1 MNSITLQ
8 ELFRKPD
15 KFNIPSYQRAYAW
28 VDKQREQFIKDL
40 QETTCGYYLGHYLFE
55 EDTTNKVKNVIDGQQ
70 RLTTVVIFMSCLHHE
85 LMSRTDVPDD
95 VCLNELRMTYLTNMK
110 GVQRFHTV
118 NYDDPFFRKEII
130 NRDAGTQEEKEH
142 FLSKEA
148 LDSSSKQ
155 NIRDCRVYFDKKFR
169 EADTATLVHWFELVE
184 NAKVTYYE
192 VSSKIE
198 AAQIFAFQNDRGK
211 SLSHLEVLKAFFMLQ
226 IYIRGGEEK
235 EDFIQSLEEA
245 YRNIYST
252 IVKIKT
258 NEDNVLRYFWI
269 AYRKGY
275 NTENP
280 LQEIK
285 DYYVSRS
292 IEKIIGFVDKLAS
305 AFRYVESVETSKDKT
320 VININRQNNYAWAL
334 PVLIKGAVVANAS
347 KETMNYLAAV
357 VENFTFRA
365 MVRGGRADVQSRFN
379 NLIKDANDDSSF
391 RVNIVSFIDTIKREY
406 WNDKQFRDA
415 LDNGYI
421 YNRRAACS
429 YLLWRYEETLQTKG
443 YERDLYFIK
452 KESLEHIAPQHP
464 KDGVIATGY
473 GAYQDTEHPEEGIES
488 GEWLSSIGNMLL
500 VSASH
505 NSSLGNN
512 NFKDKLSDYS
522 KSNLMMQQ
530 KELVEQFKDVENPI
544 WDKACIEARGKRIID
559 KAMEIWNLDKIMPPV
574 DNALF

>member
-28 VDKQREQFIKDL
+28 LGKQREQFIKDL

-55 EDTTNKVKNVIDGQQ
+55 EDATNKVKNVIDGQQ
-70 RLTTVVIFMSCLHHE
+70 RLTTVVIFMSCLLHE

-95 VCLNELRMTYLTNMK
+95 VCLDELRMTYLTNMK

-130 NRDAGTQEEKEH
+130 NRDADTQEEKEH

-169 EADTATLVHWFELVE
+169 EADTATLVHWLGLVE

-245 YRNIYST
+245 YRNIYSS

-258 NEDNVLRYFWI
+258 NEDYVLRYFWI

-285 DYYVSRS
+285 DYYASCS

-320 VININRQNNYAWAL
+320 IININRQNNYAWAL
-334 PVLIKGAVVANAS
+334 PVLIKGAVVATAS
-347 KETMNYLAAV
+347 EKTMNCLAAV

-379 NLIKDANDDSSF
+379 NLIKDANDDRSF
-391 RVNIVSFIDTIKREY
+391 RANIVSFIDTIKREY

-415 LDNGYI
+415 LHNGYI

-452 KESLEHIAPQHP
+452 KESLEHIAPQNP

-473 GAYQDTEHPEEGIES
+473 GAYQDAEHPEEGIES

-530 KELVEQFKDVENPI
+530 KELVEQFKDVENPV

-559 KAMEIWNLDKIMPPV
+559 KAMEIWNLDKIMPIENP
-574 DNALF
+574 LF

>member
-70 RLTTVVIFMSCLHHE
+70 RLTTVVIFMSCLYHE

-155 NIRDCRVYFDKKFR
+155 NIRDCRVYFDKKFH

-285 DYYVSRS
+285 DYYVGRS

-320 VININRQNNYAWAL
+320 IININRQNNYAWAL

-347 KETMNYLAAV
+347 KMTMNYLAAV

-379 NLIKDANDDSSF
+379 NLIKDANDDNSF
-391 RVNIVSFIDTIKREY
+391 RNNIVSFIDTIKREY

-464 KDGVIATGY
+464 KDGEIAIGY

-500 VSASH
+500 VSAPH

-512 NFKDKLSDYS
+512 NFKDKLADYS

-530 KELVEQFKDVENPI
+530 KELVEQFKDVENPV
-544 WDKACIEARGKRIID
+544 WDKACIEERGKRIID
-559 KAMEIWNLDKIMPPV
+559 KAMEIWNLDKIMP
-574 DNALF
+574 

>member
-15 KFNIPSYQRAYAW
+15 NFRIPTYQRAYAW
-28 VDKQREQFIKDL
+28 IDKQRDQFIKDL
-40 QETTCGYYLGHYLFE
+40 QDTTGGYYLGHYLFE
-55 EDTTNKVKNVIDGQQ
+55 EDNTNKVKNVIDGQQ
-70 RLTTVVIFMSCLHHE
+70 RLTTVVIFMSCMYHALK
-85 LMSRTDVPDD
+85 SRQDVPDEI
-95 VCLNELRMTYLTNMK
+95 CLEELRMTYLTNLK

-130 NRDAGTQEEKEH
+130 ERDSDSHEDNFDSNDAI
-142 FLSKEA
+142 
-148 LDSSSKQ
+148 DSSSKQ
-155 NIRDCRVYFDKKFR
+155 NIRDCRISFDKIFAEESTKNL
-169 EADTATLVHWFELVE
+169 AKWYNLVE

-192 VSSKIE
+192 VSSKVE

-235 EDFIQSLEEA
+235 EDSIQSLEEA
-245 YRNIYST
+245 YRQIYTS

-258 NEDNVLRYFWI
+258 NEDQVLRYFWI

-275 NTENP
+275 NTEDT

-285 DYYVSRS
+285 DHYASKS
-292 IEKIIGFVDKLAS
+292 IKEIISFVDKLAVI
-305 AFRYVESVETSKDKT
+305 FRYVESVEKSKDKT
-320 VININRQNNYAWAL
+320 IININRQNNYAWAL
-334 PVLIKGAVVANAS
+334 PVLIKAHVVANVS
-347 KETMNYLAAV
+347 DETMRYVAAT

-379 NLIKDANDDSSF
+379 NLIKDCNDDISF
-391 RVNIVSFIDTIKREY
+391 RNSINDFIATIRREY

-415 LDNGYI
+415 LNSGYI

-429 YLLWRYEETLQTKG
+429 YLLWRYEETLYEKG
-443 YERDLYFIK
+443 YSCNMYGID

-464 KDGVIATGY
+464 KDEKLATGY
-473 GAYQDTEHPEEGIES
+473 GEYQNTERPEDGVES

-500 VSASH
+500 VSKQH
-505 NSSLGNN
+505 NSSLGNK
-512 NFKDKLSDYS
+512 NFCDKLKDYGATGI
-522 KSNLMMQQ
+522 LLQQ
-530 KELVEQFKDVENPI
+530 KEICNQFVNVKNPL
-544 WDKACIEARGKRIID
+544 WDKSCIEKRGKKIIE
-559 KAMEIWNLDKIMPPV
+559 KAMEIWDLNKIMPLS
-574 DNALF
+574 NTLF

>member
-1 MNSITLQ
+1 M
-8 ELFRKPD
+8 
-15 KFNIPSYQRAYAW
+15 
-28 VDKQREQFIKDL
+28 
-40 QETTCGYYLGHYLFE
+40 
-55 EDTTNKVKNVIDGQQ
+55 IDGQQ

-85 LMSRTDVPDD
+85 LMSRTDVPDE

-155 NIRDCRVYFDKKFR
+155 NIRDCRVYFDKKFH
-169 EADTATLVHWFELVE
+169 EADTTTLVHWFDLVE

-285 DYYVSRS
+285 DYYVGRS

-320 VININRQNNYAWAL
+320 IININRQNNYAWAL

-357 VENFTFRA
+357 IENFTFRA

-443 YERDLYFIK
+443 YEQDLYFIK

-500 VSASH
+500 VSAPH

-512 NFKDKLSDYS
+512 NFKDKLADYS
-522 KSNLMMQQ
+522 KCNLMMQQ
-530 KELVEQFKDVENPI
+530 KELVDQFKDVENPV